1 MLPLHFILEGR
12 LVKYFFLRSL
22 GPVIYRFLALIVLL
36 WINLKLTLFWFKW
49 LIDISF
55 STLCCKLSHIY
66 RKFTKHKKASTC
78 ASPRSRNSALPA
90 LSTAFSGLANPH
102 TKSGCSW
109 RAQLTSL
116 TCPSSCDCNS
126 LLPYSLFSVFQHV
139 FKKVFCPA
147 FLLAI
152 FSGNAVLNYIIHH
165 YQKLNFP
172 RWFVNLE
179 FQWLW

>member
-1 MLPLHFILEGR
+1 MFVAFTLYTWRTTCE
-12 LVKYFFLRSL
+12 VFFPQIIGTSCLQLS
-22 GPVIYRFLALIVLL
+22 GFDSTALDKSK
-36 WINLKLTLFWFKW
+36 INSFFQFKW

-66 RKFTKHKKASTC
+66 RKFTKHKKASTY

-109 RAQLTSL
+109 RAHLTSL
-116 TCPSSCDCNS
+116 TFPSSCDCNS

-139 FKKVFCPA
+139 F
-147 FLLAI
+147 
-152 FSGNAVLNYIIHH
+152 
-165 YQKLNFP
+165 
-172 RWFVNLE
+172 
-179 FQWLW
+179 